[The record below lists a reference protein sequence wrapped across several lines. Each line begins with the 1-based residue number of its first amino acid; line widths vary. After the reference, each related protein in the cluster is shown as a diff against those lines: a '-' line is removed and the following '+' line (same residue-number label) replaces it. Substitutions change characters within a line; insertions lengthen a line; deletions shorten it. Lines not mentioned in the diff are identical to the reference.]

1 MMWRWAKKRRGR
13 EGGGS
18 LVKEHRSCEVL
29 PYKAEFEWC
38 IFSLLFTQKKKL
50 MYFPVFFCN
59 NAEKKFNTTF
69 SNIRANYVK

>member
-1 MMWRWAKKRRGR
+1 MMWRWAKKRRGGGR
-13 EGGGS
+13 GGGL

-29 PYKAEFEWC
+29 PYKAKFECC

-59 NAEKKFNTTF
+59 NAEKNSILLSQTF
-69 SNIRANYVK
+69 KQIM